1 MSTELL
7 FSAPLP
13 AAIGNRALLQQ
24 GAALLAQLD
33 PETYATAR
41 PGHSSVGA
49 QFRHILD
56 HYRCFL
62 VGLPEARVD
71 YDARRRDPDVERDPA
86 VAARTALRY
95 AAAMEALDLSSGDAP
110 LAVQSDSGA
119 LHGVP
124 DWRPSTVGRELQ
136 FLASHT
142 THHYAL
148 IKLLLEAWGV
158 ETDAEL
164 GMAPSTSAYLAGAR

>member
-1 MSTELL
+1 MSTDFL
-7 FSAPLP
+7 SPAPLP
-13 AAIGNRALLQQ
+13 AALGNRALLQQ

-33 PETYATAR
+33 QETYATAR

-62 VGLPEARVD
+62 VGLPDGRVD
-71 YDARRRDPDVERDPA
+71 YDARLRDPDVERDPA

-95 AAAMEALDLSSGDAP
+95 AAAMAALDRSRGDVP
-110 LAVQSDSGA
+110 LVVQSDSGA
-119 LHGVP
+119 LHGTP

-148 IKLLLEAWGV
+148 IKLLLEAHGV
-158 ETDAEL
+158 ETDAGL
-164 GMAPSTSAYLAGAR
+164 GMAPSTAAHLAGAR